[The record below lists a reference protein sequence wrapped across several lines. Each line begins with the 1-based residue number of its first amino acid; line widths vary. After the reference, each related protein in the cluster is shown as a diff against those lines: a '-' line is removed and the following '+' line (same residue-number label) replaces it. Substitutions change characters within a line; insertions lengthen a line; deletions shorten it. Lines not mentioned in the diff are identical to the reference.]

1 LKPFLAAC
9 GVVLILL
16 IASLQALTP
25 EILQPDSAVP
35 VHVAGRF
42 RDARGFQQSAP
53 GFYLVFDRRAHIV
66 YGVDETRAWPIV
78 HVGPEP
84 GRVIGPTAF
93 SLAAD
98 GSFAVADA
106 PDNRDRIQVFDR
118 AGFRTAGFLLAGRTR
133 PRVTFN
139 NVVISGIGSLQYDGS
154 SILMALPETGVLFT
168 EYSTTGAPGRTIG
181 RLRATGHEHDRDVH
195 LALNSGFPL
204 TEPGGGFYFVFQAGE
219 PVFRKFDRNG
229 QLLFERRIQ
238 GLEIDDLISKLPG
251 KWPRR
256 EDELPLV
263 APTIRAAAVDPR
275 GNLWI
280 SFIVPYTYVFDPQGD
295 KIRIV
300 QFKAAGILAPE
311 SLAFGPTGHLLVT
324 PGLYE
329 FDVWRSTR

>member
-1 LKPFLAAC
+1 LKTFPAAL
-9 GVVLILL
+9 GVVFLL
-16 IASLQALTP
+16 LVATLEALTP
-25 EILQPDSAVP
+25 EMLQPVAAVP
-35 VHVAGRF
+35 AHLAGRF
-42 RDARGFQQSAP
+42 RDPKGFQQSAP

-66 YGVDETRAWPIV
+66 YGVDETRSWPVV

-118 AGFRTAGFLLAGRTR
+118 AGFRVGGFTLAARTR

-139 NVVISGIGSLQYDGS
+139 NVVMSGIGSLQYDGS
-154 SILMALPETGVLFT
+154 RILIALPESGALFT
-168 EYSTTGAPGRTIG
+168 EYSVSGASSRPLG
-181 RLRATGHEHDRDVH
+181 RLRATGQEHDRDVH

-204 TEPGGGFYFVFQAGE
+204 VDPAGGFYFVFQAGE
-219 PVFRKFDRNG
+219 PVFRRFDRQG

-238 GLEIDDLISKLPG
+238 GLEIDELVAKLPG

-256 EDELPLV
+256 DDELPLV
-263 APTIRAAAVDPR
+263 VPTIRAAAVDPR

-280 SFIVPYTYVFDPQGD
+280 SFVAPYTYVFDPQGD

-300 QFKAAGILAPE
+300 QFRAAGMLSPE
-311 SLAFGPTGHLLVT
+311 SLSFGPTGNLLVT

-329 FDVWRSTR
+329 FDVRQ